1 MKRLYTFLICVL
13 VTTVVT
19 YCQINDLRRSTPEAE
34 GIPSEKVSAF
44 LDSLMSAPGVDIHSA
59 MILRHGKVVA
69 EIYPEP
75 FRAEYGHQLFS
86 CSKTFTAVAVGLA
99 VADNRLRLD
108 DRLATFFP
116 EMLPDSVG
124 EYLADITVRDLLTM
138 TSGFEV
144 DTRMRTF
151 RHDWVHAYLNHP
163 VIAEPGS
170 RFAYDSINTYLL
182 SAIVQR
188 VTGMKIF
195 DYLNQRI
202 FTPLHI
208 TNAYWEESP
217 EGINAG
223 GWGLYLQP
231 ESLAKFGQLLL
242 NDGKWEGKQLLPA
255 SWVKEMTSKQIDNK
269 IGDDYGFQMWMCD
282 YPGASRADG
291 AYGQYIIIIPD
302 KDMVV
307 VITQCL
313 RKGGDK
319 EQQWIWDGLLPW
331 VSDKPLAVGKAY
343 RQLKNKIKNYVHA
356 LPEGKAKSAFSRQ
369 FEGKEYV
376 LGDNSLNWE
385 SVKFGF
391 DNRKIRMYVKDK
403 AGETSLI
410 ELGYKQWITSQI
422 SFYPLNARASTL
434 GSFSNV
440 PKEFYVGGGYAWS
453 GSGELEIK
461 IHFVNWMSAA
471 ALTFHLEKD
480 RLVVDIRNNYS
491 DKKEVVEGTVE

>member
-1 MKRLYTFLICVL
+1 MNQLYIVLIGLL
-13 VTTVVT
+13 VTVVT
-19 YCQINDLRRSTPEAE
+19 YGQTNDLRRSTPEAE
-34 GIPSEKVSAF
+34 GIPSEKIIAF
-44 LDSLMSAPGVDIHSA
+44 FDSLMSAPGVDIHST
-59 MILRHGKVVA
+59 MILRHGKVIA

-116 EMLPDSVG
+116 ELLPDSVD
-124 EYLADITVRDLLTM
+124 ERLADITVRDLLTM

-151 RHDWVHAYLNHP
+151 RHDWIRAYLNHP
-163 VIAEPGS
+163 IIADPGS

-208 TNAYWEESP
+208 TQAYWEESP
-217 EGINAG
+217 EGINTG

-242 NDGKWEGKQLLPA
+242 NDGKWEGEQLLPA
-255 SWVKEMTSKQIDNK
+255 SWVKEMTSKQIDNVT
-269 IGDDYGFQMWMCD
+269 GNDYGFQMWICD

-313 RKGGDK
+313 RRGGDK
-319 EQQWIWDGLLPW
+319 EQQWIWNGLLPYL
-331 VSDKPLAVGKAY
+331 SDKPLVAGKAY
-343 RQLKNKIKNYVHA
+343 RQLKKNIEHYVHA
-356 LPEGKAKSAFSRQ
+356 LPEGKAKSALSKQ
-369 FEGKEYV
+369 FEGKEYI
-376 LGDNSLNWE
+376 LGDNSLNWK
-385 SVKFGF
+385 SVRFGF
-391 DNRKIRMYVKDK
+391 DNDEIRMYVKDK
-403 AGETSLI
+403 QGETSLI
-410 ELGYKQWITSQI
+410 GLGYKQWISSSI
-422 SFYPLNARASTL
+422 LFYPLNARASTL
-434 GSFSNV
+434 GSFSNI
-440 PKEFYVGGGYAWS
+440 PKDFYVGGGYAWTDS
-453 GSGELEIK
+453 GQLEVK
-461 IHFVNWMSAA
+461 IHFVNWMSAV
-471 ALTFHLEKD
+471 TISFHLENS
-480 RLVVDIRNNYS
+480 RVVATIRNNYS
-491 DKKEVVEGTVE
+491 DRQESVEGVVK